1 MRLEANMFT
10 ETMTAGVS
18 AVSDPSPV
26 TPSPRVD
33 ARPANVMGVGRFFAS
48 QNFHFQTL
56 RALMESP
63 SGSADTNEVLET
75 VKLIVDGDVESWYAA
90 WSALSERVLAL
101 AESTSDKL
109 SKGNAYMRAYNYQRT
124 AEFLLP
130 PEDPKRAPSWHKSLG
145 YFDKGLTTL
154 GIDCEPISVPYL
166 GGKLRA
172 HYFPGPA
179 GADEK
184 PLIVLVG
191 GFDSVL
197 EELFPFLGRPA
208 LARGYS
214 VLAYEGPGQGQPLRD
229 GLKFT
234 PEWEKPTSAVLD
246 AFLATHAKPK
256 QIVLIGM
263 SMGGYF
269 APRAAAFESRI
280 DGVVAWDTCF
290 DMGDAAAPIMQRAAD
305 PKLAGIPDVV
315 WAYNNARWTMG
326 TTTVDGTGRAMAQYS
341 LAPVADRIRQHVLV
355 MAGEVDH
362 FIPFHQ
368 TADFEKALI
377 NAKSVTTRMFSRA
390 SGGGEHCQTG
400 NLTLVHATIFDW
412 LLAKFA

>member
-1 MRLEANMFT
+1 MLADP
-10 ETMTAGVS
+10 S
-18 AVSDPSPV
+18 AVTTTAHTPV
-26 TPSPRVD
+26 P
-33 ARPANVMGVGRFFAS
+33 PAGTIPAHGTGNGRFFGT

-56 RALMESP
+56 RALMEAP
-63 SGSADTNEVLET
+63 SGSADINEVLET
-75 VKLIVDGDVESWYAA
+75 VKLITDGDVQGWYTAWAA
-90 WSALSERVLAL
+90 LADRVLAL
-101 AESTSDKL
+101 AESTDDQI
-109 SKGNAYMRAYNYQRT
+109 SKRNAYMRAYNYQRT

-130 PEDPKRAPSWHKSLG
+130 PEDPKRPSSWTKSLT
-145 YFDKGLTTL
+145 YFEKGLEIS
-154 GIDCEPISVPYL
+154 GVRCERLKVPYRE
-166 GGKLRA
+166 GNLRA
-172 HYFPGPA
+172 HYFPGAP
-179 GADEK
+179 GSEDK
-184 PLIVLVG
+184 PLIMLVG

-197 EELFPFLGRPA
+197 EELYPFLGKAA

-234 PEWEKPTSAVLD
+234 PEWEKPTGGVLD

-269 APRAAAFESRI
+269 APRVAAFDERI
-280 DGVVAWDTCF
+280 NGVVAWDTLF
-290 DMGDAAAPIMQRAAD
+290 DFVDAAAPIFNLAAS
-305 PKLAGIPDVV
+305 PIGATIPDVL
-315 WAYNNARWTMG
+315 WGYNNARWTAG
-326 TTTVDGTGRAMAQYS
+326 TSRLEDTVKAFAAYT
-341 LAPVADRIRQHVLV
+341 LAPVADRIRQHVLI

-368 TADFEKALI
+368 TADFAQALI
-377 NAKSVTTRMFSRA
+377 NAKSVTIKTFNRI

-412 LLAKFA
+412 VQRKFGASQP